1 MDCMDVDYV
10 IPSKWQHFTIR
21 HDNTLLV
28 YEYTVSVLNQA
39 YFFTYDNTPYLREP
53 KMKHRDMI
61 VDNYKKAGGTLSTLR
76 RIGVNLVTNYEVY
89 LSIQN
94 AFDAKGL
101 EFPASG
107 SVRTELV
114 RTPEFPIY
122 RRLPVFHALI
132 LNPIQ
137 YVKIPVNRNQIIGA
151 SESLVPLTHS
161 SCPTEP
167 GWLELIANN
176 ELIHDQRRMLDE
188 YRDELGGVTI
198 DKVVVVANGV
208 SSIGMHNLYMA
219 THLKR
224 QQPHITPTAP
234 EKPLLQPTSHR
245 RSGRGPSKR

>member
-1 MDCMDVDYV
+1 MDVDYV

-107 SVRTELV
+107 SVRTD
-114 RTPEFPIY
+114 
-122 RRLPVFHALI
+122 
-132 LNPIQ
+132 
-137 YVKIPVNRNQIIGA
+137 
-151 SESLVPLTHS
+151 
-161 SCPTEP
+161 CPTEP